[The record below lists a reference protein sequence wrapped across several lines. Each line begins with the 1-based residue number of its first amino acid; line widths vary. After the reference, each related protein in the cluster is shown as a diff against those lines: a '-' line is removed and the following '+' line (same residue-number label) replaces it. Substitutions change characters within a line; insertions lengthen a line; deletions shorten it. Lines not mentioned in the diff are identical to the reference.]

1 MFLGHDLGGS
11 VIKKALILATESPL
25 YRTVAENTKAIFFFA
40 GLHQAKSPKGE
51 GSWERHLASLLSVSQ
66 NDVKE
71 VFGNLQTL
79 PMVLSTLSDNF
90 INLSGSF
97 DMFNIYEKS
106 EGQPVSPW
114 MLFE

>member
-1 MFLGHDLGGS
+1 
-11 VIKKALILATESPL
+11 
-25 YRTVAENTKAIFFFA
+25 
-40 GLHQAKSPKGE
+40 
-51 GSWERHLASLLSVSQ
+51 LLSVSQ